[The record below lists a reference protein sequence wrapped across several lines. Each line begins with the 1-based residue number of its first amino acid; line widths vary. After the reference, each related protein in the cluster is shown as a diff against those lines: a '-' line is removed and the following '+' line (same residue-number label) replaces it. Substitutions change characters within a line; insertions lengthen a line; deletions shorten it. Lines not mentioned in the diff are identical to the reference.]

1 MPTTQQWFE
10 VASASLKAA
19 KRLQK
24 SFPASAVNR
33 AYYSAY
39 QIVHAAM
46 ISFRLTPPQG
56 KVNWGHDTLRD
67 LFRNRLIRA
76 PTFQRH
82 RPQLRQALASLVAL
96 LRYRI
101 IANYT
106 LKETITSQK
115 ARDLVR
121 QADFIFNLI
130 RTVVLKEE
138 R

>member
-1 MPTTQQWFE
+1 
-10 VASASLKAA
+10 
-19 KRLQK
+19 
-24 SFPASAVNR
+24 AVNR
-33 AYYSAY
+33 AYYSAD
-39 QIVHAAM
+39 QIVHAAL

-67 LFRNRLIRA
+67 LFRNRLISA
-76 PTFQRH
+76 STFQRH
-82 RPQLRQALASLVAL
+82 RPQMRQTLASFVAL

-101 IANYT
+101 IADYT
-106 LKETITSQK
+106 LKETITTQK